1 MKNNIL
7 TIELLSTKTKNSDII
22 GQELYDRKL
31 NDRFIE
37 SSWWYLHGKLESD
50 CGYDKAVIINYTEV
64 PTKTTIDFEEIDGNR
79 VIKVRTVEP
88 VQMNHMDGIYPV
100 KVRDIDY
107 PCTGYFWVSNKR
119 TVIDDTGNIYWIWEQ
134 RGLVVA
140 DDDELSNIYAL
151 KQYKQKSNFL

>member
-1 MKNNIL
+1 MK
-7 TIELLSTKTKNSDII
+7 TIEILSTKTKNSDII
-22 GQELYDRKL
+22 GEELYDRKL

-50 CGYDKAVIINYTEV
+50 CGYDKAVIINYKDV
-64 PTKTTIDFEEIDGNR
+64 PTEKTIDYEEIDGNR

-88 VQMNHMDGIYPV
+88 VQMNHMNGIFPV

-119 TVIDDTGNIYWIWEQ
+119 WVIDATGKTHWVWEQ

-140 DDDELSNIYAL
+140 NDDTEANNYAL
-151 KQYKQKSNFL
+151 KKYTEKAMVL